1 MRERSKNFAPS
12 TLMRAT
18 HSHIR
23 LLYDR
28 PEIRSGCGG
37 GSYATRASER
47 GKLASSLSLS
57 LSRSPTLIVPDPGA
71 ATWKFCDTT
80 THVSFSHCTVANFNA
95 DRSRRETGDSLPSLS
110 QDAKRQRSCRPGI
123 PYAFTTSCRNKALAG
138 AEERGSRRGAI
149 HDPCPLHPLYS
160 HNRPTQHM
168 SPAPLIS
175 IEWRRR
181 RVV

>member
-110 QDAKRQRSCRPGI
+110 QDAKRQRSCRPEFLTPLRLGI
-123 PYAFTTSCRNKALAG
+123 GGSG
-138 AEERGSRRGAI
+138 RGRRRRSAI

-175 IEWRRR
+175 IERRRR